1 MLDNTSGFCLQLFR
15 CNILQIFIFDH
26 IYFLAKDVFFLPLH
40 WLAISTLTPCTNWS
54 IVLHWMYYWSDRGAR
69 AHDPPLSLA
78 LYFRF
83 VQAVRIARSWFHNRF
98 ISPFTLHRDLKIRIT
113 RPRNRPA
120 FTRITI
126 RHIYFAWCTHAWLT
140 RSHDQNRSVYGR
152 WLTKLQL
159 GPFSRRKKAQR
170 GIPSTLYLFQCV
182 IWGV

>member
-15 CNILQIFIFDH
+15 CNILQFFIFDH

-40 WLAISTLTPCTNWS
+40 WLAISTLTPCTNWR

-83 VQAVRIARSWFHNRF
+83 VQAVQIARTWFHQQVHK
-98 ISPFTLHRDLKIRIT
+98 PLHPPS
-113 RPRNRPA
+113 RPQNPNN
-120 FTRITI
+120 
-126 RHIYFAWCTHAWLT
+126 
-140 RSHDQNRSVYGR
+140 NRSVYGR